1 MPLQNLTQPTYH
13 QPPSNSQD
21 NLQGL
26 FSMVHGYLGIVQPNS
41 FPKDLLTYVIRHPD
55 FLQNQTVY
63 KEMLKY
69 ETGFLVCTVIG
80 LLFIVLVPLVGLYFC
95 CCRCCGHCGGFMYQK
110 QNKHT
115 VCKRQTLF
123 CFLLGITAVLLAGD
137 ICAYVS
143 NQRLSQGLGSGFDI
157 FNKTVSN
164 LNVYLNSIPQEI
176 NDIIR
181 SSNVP
186 LDQVNVSL
194 WNIGDT
200 LGSKIKDKLGGRTN
214 KVLDTAEQ
222 LLQDIQSIDQELQKV
237 NQTGARLQEI
247 QKELNKKLTD
257 LRTEINATLKE
268 CGSPCEEVSV
278 ENLTPEANFD
288 MIPDV
293 SHPLNLIS
301 DLTRL
306 DLNSTLIKARNFVKE
321 IPQKVSNQ
329 TKEEVSD
336 IQDILYKVKK
346 EINAIS
352 DKFHMLVSMKN
363 ITAFMENLV
372 KKANDYKPLVVQ
384 YDGYRWGVGVCLCCL
399 LLVIIAFNVLGLLL
413 GSLGLDPHGMQWP
426 TKRGCLSNTGGNFFM
441 ASVGFSFIFSWLLM
455 LLVLL
460 LFLVGGNSYTL
471 VCQPWSNGILLQY
484 LDTSGL
490 FPELNVKKLMNM
502 KGSDINLTSIYKNCE
517 DNAPLWSTLHLD
529 ETISLNETFN
539 ISKYTQ
545 DIDSAL
551 NKTKIDI
558 GSIELLKDEQRNNLL
573 KLSSKDGPLNVDF
586 NSTLEQLNQNLTKQD
601 LNILANKLEKL
612 ANTTTGSTSHNLK
625 GQAAELKNIQNWIN
639 LKFPPEIQNLTRS
652 IQKLQ
657 KTAPQIPNLINFTLS
672 EINDTSSFIQHETEE
687 IINSEIKTF
696 ILHILNYFSSY
707 VSWAQ
712 HVIMR
717 QLGRC
722 GPVAWA
728 LDSMNTVVCNYL
740 VDSLNAFWF
749 SLAWCTIFLLPSII
763 FAVRLAKFYRR
774 MSVDDIYQDEIEIM
788 ENFELSRQNTFKMP
802 RAELKK

>member
-1 MPLQNLTQPTYH
+1 MPLQNLTQPTYY

-26 FSMVHGYLGIVQPNS
+26 FSMVHGYLGLVQPNS
-41 FPKDLLTYVIRHPD
+41 FPKDLLTYVIMHPD

-110 QNKHT
+110 QNRHT
-115 VCKRQTLF
+115 ACKRRTLF

-143 NQRLSQGLGSGFDI
+143 NQRISQGLERGFVV
-157 FNKTVSN
+157 FNNTVSN
-164 LNVYLNSIPQEI
+164 LNVYLNSIPEEI

-186 LDQVNVSL
+186 VDQVNESL

-200 LGSKIKDKLGGRTN
+200 LGSEITETLRGPTN
-214 KVLDTAEQ
+214 KVLDTTEQ

-237 NQTGARLQEI
+237 NQTGARLQEM
-247 QKELNKKLTD
+247 QKQLNKNLTD

-268 CGSPCEEVSV
+268 CGSPCGEVSV
-278 ENLTPEANFD
+278 ENLMPEANFD
-288 MIPDV
+288 TIPDV
-293 SHPLNLIS
+293 SDPLNLIS

-321 IPQKVSNQ
+321 IPEKVSNQ

-336 IQDILYKVKK
+336 IQGILYDVKK
-346 EINAIS
+346 GMNAIS
-352 DKFHMLVSMKN
+352 DKFHKMVSLKN
-363 ITAFMENLV
+363 VTAFMENLV
-372 KKANDYKPLVVQ
+372 KKANDYKPLVIQ

-399 LLVIIAFNVLGLLL
+399 LLVIIAFNVLGLFL

-426 TKRGCLSNTGGNFFM
+426 TKRGCLSNTGGNSFM

-460 LFLVGGNSYTL
+460 LFLVGGNSYML

-484 LDTSGL
+484 LDTPGL
-490 FPELNVKKLMNM
+490 FPELNVKKLVNMN
-502 KGSDINLTSIYKNCE
+502 GSDVNLTSIYKNCE
-517 DNAPLWSTLHLD
+517 DNAPLWSTFHLN
-529 ETISLNETFN
+529 EVISLNDTFN

-545 DIDSAL
+545 DIDSTL
-551 NKTKIDI
+551 SKTKIDI
-558 GSIELLKDEQRNNLL
+558 GSIELLKDEQKRNLM

-586 NSTLEQLNQNLTKQD
+586 NSTLEELNQNLTKQD
-601 LNILANKLEKL
+601 LNVLANKLEEL
-612 ANTTTGSTSHNLK
+612 ANTTTGSTSSKLQH
-625 GQAAELKNIQNWIN
+625 QADELKKIQDWIN
-639 LKFPPEIQNLTRS
+639 LKFPSEIKDLKRS

-657 KTAPQIPNLINFTLS
+657 NSAPQIPNKVNFTLS
-672 EINDTSSFIQHETEE
+672 EINETSSFIQHQTEE
-687 IINSEIKTF
+687 IINREIKNF
-696 ILHILNYFSSY
+696 IWHILNYFSSY

-712 HVIMR
+712 RVIMG

-763 FAVRLAKFYRR
+763 LAVRLAKFYRQ
-774 MSVDDIYQDEIEIM
+774 MSVDDIYQDEIM
-788 ENFELSRQNTFKMP
+788 ENFELSRPNTFKMP
-802 RAELKK
+802 RVELKK